1 MRSIREFRS
10 MSGFARPFKA
20 FFYQP
25 AKVLDNH
32 RKLAKARLTPIIEAR
47 LAEEEAA
54 KKAGRPPIDYQDT
67 LQWFR
72 DIVRPEHKTS
82 EAIAELQL
90 GLSMVAIHTTAMS
103 LTTVVLDLAAHPEYI
118 QPLREEMEAVIKED
132 GGAVQKT
139 TLRKMRKLDSFIK
152 ESFRGRVGLRRWP
165 CQSPETRASYI
176 FHAHRE
182 TWPFCSHLHSKSH
195 EELHPLGRYL
205 PPKRR
210 GSSSPTHNVR
220 PRPRVYRGPRS
231 L

>member
-1 MRSIREFRS
+1 MKISVLFTVDAMRSIREFRS

-90 GLSMVAIHTTAMS
+90 GLSMVAIHSTALA
-103 LTTVVLDLAAHPEYI
+103 LTNIVLDLASHPEYI

-152 ESFRGRVGLRRWP
+152 ESFRGRVGLCRWP
-165 CQSPETRASYI
+165 CQPPRNAYILYIPCSQRDLTFLQSPSLE
-176 FHAHRE
+176 
-182 TWPFCSHLHSKSH
+182 KS
-195 EELHPLGRYL
+195 
-205 PPKRR
+205 
-210 GSSSPTHNVR
+210 
-220 PRPRVYRGPRS
+220 
-231 L
+231 